1 MKLSSRPF
9 AFTSYKAFSKNKKR
23 SGSSLPVSFSARF
36 LIKNIFLLLNSIN
49 RSNFV
54 VQLPLI
60 YQILSNIII
69 AIFG

>member
-1 MKLSSRPF
+1 MKLNSRPF

-54 VQLPLI
+54 V
-60 YQILSNIII
+60 
-69 AIFG
+69 